1 MSVITRGSEW
11 NIWDLHFHTPSSFDY
26 KYKDVTN
33 EEIINKLKQNNVK
46 VVAITDHHLIDIDR
60 IKQLTLL
67 AKKENITILPGIE
80 FLSDARGREPIHF
93 IGIFSEE
100 CNLEHI
106 WGQIQHRTN
115 INKIQLNSLRQ
126 NEVYCNLKETMELI
140 KELGGIITIHA
151 GQKHGSLENITNA
164 LDHNIAQKKDIADIV
179 DIFEIGKETDQQTYN
194 TYVFPN
200 IKKILPMI
208 ICSDNHN
215 IRNYEIK
222 QKLWI
227 KGEPSFNGLKYALN
241 EPTERFYIGEEP
253 EILKRTRE
261 NKTKYISRL
270 KVSLDGAYDSNNIW
284 FDDID
289 IPLNSE
295 LVTIIGHKG
304 NGKSAISDIL
314 ALCADGE
321 HSEEYLFLHKD
332 KFKKRGFADR
342 FKASIEFLSTSTTDE
357 RKLNHVIDPTQQS
370 LVRYLPQSYFEKVCN
385 EIGKVE
391 AFRQEIE
398 KVVFQYV
405 PKEKKV
411 GAENFKDL
419 LSIKKKAIDSEI
431 DSIIEKLKN

>member
-1 MSVITRGSEW
+1 MST
-11 NIWDLHFHTPSSFDY
+11 DP
-26 KYKDVTN
+26 
-33 EEIINKLKQNNVK
+33 NKLKQNNVK

-261 NKTKYISRL
+261 K
-270 KVSLDGAYDSNNIW
+270 
-284 FDDID
+284 
-289 IPLNSE
+289 
-295 LVTIIGHKG
+295 
-304 NGKSAISDIL
+304 
-314 ALCADGE
+314 
-321 HSEEYLFLHKD
+321 
-332 KFKKRGFADR
+332 
-342 FKASIEFLSTSTTDE
+342 
-357 RKLNHVIDPTQQS
+357 
-370 LVRYLPQSYFEKVCN
+370 
-385 EIGKVE
+385 
-391 AFRQEIE
+391 
-398 KVVFQYV
+398 
-405 PKEKKV
+405 
-411 GAENFKDL
+411 
-419 LSIKKKAIDSEI
+419 
-431 DSIIEKLKN
+431 